1 MDDPEWFPAPDNLRK
16 MIEIGSELWL
26 KEQIERQ
33 TLLETLL
40 QNYNEGRSMSF
51 FCKVSTRMPVVFI
64 NKAIKEANKKL
75 INEKV
80 NKSDMKSRAKIL
92 KEVIKNLALKVDVN
106 LGLK

>member
-1 MDDPEWFPAPDNLRK
+1 MDDPGWFPAPDNLRK
-16 MIEIGSELWL
+16 IIEIGLELWL

-51 FCKVSTRMPVVFI
+51 FCKVSARMPVVFT

-92 KEVIKNLALKVDVN
+92 REVIKNLALKADVN